1 MYNKRPVCCSFGI
14 ALVIKTQTGKF
25 ALLKNIMKKIEAI
38 IRPHLLE
45 AVKEAL
51 QTQGVQG
58 MTLSEV
64 RGFGRQKGHTEVYR
78 GSEYTVEFVPKI
90 KLEIIVDDDLLD
102 NVIDAICKSAKTGK
116 FGDGKIFVFDVED
129 AIRIR
134 TGEHGEHA
142 V

>member
-1 MYNKRPVCCSFGI
+1 M
-14 ALVIKTQTGKF
+14 VIKTQTGRF

-45 AVKEAL
+45 SVKEAL

>member
-1 MYNKRPVCCSFGI
+1 
-14 ALVIKTQTGKF
+14 
-25 ALLKNIMKKIEAI
+25 MKKIEAI

-45 AVKEAL
+45 NVKDAL
-51 QTQGVQG
+51 QALGVQG
-58 MTLSEV
+58 MTISEV

-78 GSEYTVEFVPKI
+78 GSEYKVEFVPKVKI
-90 KLEIIVDDDLLD
+90 EV
-102 NVIDAICKSAKTGK
+102 VIDDEILDGAVDAISKATRTGK
-116 FGDGKIFVFDVED
+116 FGDGKIFVLPVED

>member
-1 MYNKRPVCCSFGI
+1 
-14 ALVIKTQTGKF
+14 
-25 ALLKNIMKKIEAI
+25 MKKIEAI

-45 AVKEAL
+45 NVKDAL
-51 QTQGVQG
+51 QTIGVQG

-78 GSEYTVEFVPKI
+78 GSEYKVEFVPKI
-90 KLEIIVDDDLLD
+90 KLELVLDDE
-102 NVIDAICKSAKTGK
+102 VAETAIEAISKTARTGK
-116 FGDGKIFVFDVED
+116 FGDGKIFVFNVDD

-134 TGEHGEHA
+134 TGEHGEQA